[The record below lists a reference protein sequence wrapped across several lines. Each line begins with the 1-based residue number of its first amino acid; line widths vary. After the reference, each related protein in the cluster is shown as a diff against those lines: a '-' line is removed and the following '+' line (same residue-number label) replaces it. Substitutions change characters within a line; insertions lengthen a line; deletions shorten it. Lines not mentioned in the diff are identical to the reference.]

1 MSILSSNNA
10 SVYSDSR
17 KWMNENLSYLK
28 EGENYTFSKTLP
40 IKVIVTGKNVVL
52 CSYTEEKLEVN
63 VNGRMQGVI
72 ERIDDGGF
80 ICSHSQLT
88 SLAGAPEKVAF
99 FDCSF
104 CKGITSL
111 EGAPK
116 EVNGDFCAVGCGRK
130 FTEEEIRKD
139 RQITGK
145 VYC

>member
-1 MSILSSNNA
+1 
-10 SVYSDSR
+10 
-17 KWMNENLSYLK
+17 
-28 EGENYTFSKTLP
+28 
-40 IKVIVTGKNVVL
+40 
-52 CSYTEEKLEVN
+52 
-63 VNGRMQGVI
+63 MQGVI
-72 ERIDDGGF
+72 ERIDDRGF

-88 SLAGAPEKVAF
+88 SLVGAPEKVAF

-104 CKGITSL
+104 CKDLTSL

-130 FTEEEIRKD
+130 FTEEEIREG